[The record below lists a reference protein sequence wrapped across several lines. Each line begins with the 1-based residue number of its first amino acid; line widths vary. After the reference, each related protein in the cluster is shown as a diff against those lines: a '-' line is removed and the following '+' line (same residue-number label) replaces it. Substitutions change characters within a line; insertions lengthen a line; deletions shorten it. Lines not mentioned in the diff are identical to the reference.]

1 MRLTLGARAFVAV
14 SLALVTILVIGLGA
28 VRWRIFDAPIAAPI
42 VREEDRLAPLVDDL
56 AKHYV
61 RRGDWSFLPAT
72 ASARQAWLRDQW
84 GDLSARVAPTRD
96 DAGLASS
103 LGFRLGLIDR
113 DGHSL
118 AGAVPHPVLVA
129 AISTDVARLPIV
141 VAGES
146 VGYLVLIKAGDARH
160 GLAMSFL
167 VDQQRN
173 LAWIAALALVS
184 GALAAAVLGWHFRR
198 PIQRMVA
205 GARLWQRAHW
215 DTRLDAARGDELGEL
230 ARAFNGMAATLEA
243 AELDRRR
250 WVSDTSHELRTPL
263 AVLRAQLEALEAG
276 VRAATPDNLALM
288 RRQVLSL
295 SELVDDLHALASADE
310 GRLLRD
316 LAPFDLWPLVIE
328 AAAAQ
333 ADRLAQACVSCRLA
347 AAPAQSRVLGDV
359 ARLRQVL
366 GIVLDNGAHHVAAE
380 GRIDISNRVVD
391 DELQLIV
398 DDTGPGVSADLLPR
412 LGERFFRVEASRN
425 RADGGAGLGLAL
437 ARRIAEAHHGR
448 LIFAASPLGGLRVTL
463 TLPLV
468 ATP

>member
-14 SLALVTILVIGLGA
+14 SLAFVTILAIGLGA

-42 VREEDRLAPLVDDL
+42 VHEEDRLAPLIDEL
-56 AKHYV
+56 ANRYA
-61 RRGDWSFLPAT
+61 RQGDWSFLPAT
-72 ASARQAWLRDQW
+72 AAARNAWLRDQW
-84 GDLSARVAPTRD
+84 GTLSARVAPTRD

-113 DGHSL
+113 EGHYL
-118 AGAVPHPVLVA
+118 AGAVPHPLLVA
-129 AISTDVARLPIV
+129 AISTDLARLPIV
-141 VAGES
+141 VADEP

-198 PIQRMVA
+198 PIQRMVT
-205 GARLWQRAHW
+205 GARLWQQARW

-276 VRAATPDNLALM
+276 VRAATPENLALM

-316 LAPFDLWPLVIE
+316 VAPFELWPIVTE
-328 AAAAQ
+328 AVAAQ
-333 ADRLAQACVSCRLA
+333 ADRLAQARVSCRVTA
-347 AAPAQSRVLGDV
+347 VPARSQVLGDA

-366 GIVLDNGAHHVAAE
+366 CIVLDNGARYVSPE
-380 GRIDISNRVVD
+380 GRIEISGRVID
-391 DELQLIV
+391 DELQVIV
-398 DDTGPGVSADLLPR
+398 DDTGPGVSADALPR
-412 LGERFFRVEASRN
+412 LGERFYRVEASRN

-448 LIFAASPLGGLRVTL
+448 LSFAASPLGGLRVIL
-463 TLPLV
+463 SLPLV
-468 ATP
+468 TTP